1 MNCLAY
7 IVRNN
12 IILNKVLLLFYFKI
26 LMYKWTDYTLNIKYY
41 IFQKPMCACRCY
53 INILINMEKKTEVY
67 LCMHNLW

>member
-41 IFQKPMCACRCY
+41 ILY
-53 INILINMEKKTEVY
+53 ISKTNV
-67 LCMHNLW
+67 CMQVLYQYSHKHGKENRSIFVHA